1 MATTLERPYINIVNL
16 IWSFDRLTQQVNLL
30 LLKRAN
36 APYQDCWALP
46 ETYLRSQES
55 ADQAALRLVK
65 EKIGLDLSAIHTEQ
79 LATFTNPK
87 RTNQEH
93 ERTLSLAYMTFLP
106 EMPPLKAGYGAKE
119 ACWFSFT
126 GKDKQYFLEK
136 QGLTFASAMEDD
148 DEDFY
153 YQKRSQAELSN
164 HLAFDHEWILT
175 VACLRI
181 RNKLDYQPNI
191 LLVLGESFTLKEARS
206 IYATFLQTKLE
217 KIDNSN
223 FKKTHGHLLAE
234 EGTASAKRP
243 GRPAILFKLKN
254 V

>member
-1 MATTLERPYINIVNL
+1 MVTPLERPYINIVNL
-16 IWSFDRLTQQVNLL
+16 IWSFDRTTQQVNLL
-30 LLKRAN
+30 LLKRAHK
-36 APYQDCWALP
+36 PYQDCWALP

-65 EKIGLDLSAIHTEQ
+65 EKIGLELSAVHTEQ

-87 RTNQEH
+87 RTKQEH

-119 ACWFSFT
+119 VCWFSF
-126 GKDKQYFLEK
+126 GSLKQQYCLSHQQLSFY
-136 QGLTFASAMEDD
+136 SALAEN
-148 DEDFY
+148 EEIY
-153 YQKRSQAELSN
+153 YQQQPQFLKQ
-164 HLAFDHEWILT
+164 HLAFDHEWIFK

-181 RNKLDYQPNI
+181 RNKLNYQPNI

-206 IYATFLQTKLE
+206 VYASFWQTHLE

-223 FKKTHGHLLAE
+223 FKKTHSHLFDE
-234 EGTASAKRP
+234 IGTSSSKRP
-243 GRPAILFKLKN
+243 GRPATLFRLKTI
-254 V
+254 